1 MIVFQIGTCTGSD
14 DLTGLI
20 QDKNIDLLVLVEPMD
35 IHNESIL
42 NCYKDVKNKAL
53 ENIAIVDDE
62 TVKECHFYYHE
73 DDGPRYETASF
84 NPRHVAG
91 HRAESRE
98 TYLEWV
104 EDGLKIKQAV
114 KCMTINNLFK
124 KYDTADIDIL
134 FIDAEGMDD
143 NIIRSIDFNR
153 FNIKEIYFENLHLQT
168 IETYTHPRSI
178 DIYQY
183 LQRFGYSVIKKWGF
197 QGWTSRATKEKI

>member
-1 MIVFQIGTCTGSD
+1 MIVFQIGTCKGND
-14 DLTGLI
+14 DLTKIIKGK
-20 QDKNIDLLVLVEPMD
+20 DIDLLVLVEPMD
-35 IHNESIL
+35 VHNEDIL
-42 NCYKDVKNKAL
+42 NCYKDIENKAL

-62 TVKECHFYYHE
+62 TVKECHFYYHK
-73 DDGPRYETASF
+73 DDGPRYETSSF

-91 HRAESRE
+91 HRTASRE

-114 KCMTINNLFK
+114 KCMTLNNLFE
-124 KYDTADIDIL
+124 KYNTVDIDIL

-153 FNIKEIYFENLHLQT
+153 FNIKELYFENLHLQT
-168 IETYTHPRSI
+168 IQTHVHPYSI

-183 LQRFGYSVIKKWGF
+183 LQRFGYSVTREWGS
-197 QGWTSRATKEKI
+197 QGWTSLATKEKI